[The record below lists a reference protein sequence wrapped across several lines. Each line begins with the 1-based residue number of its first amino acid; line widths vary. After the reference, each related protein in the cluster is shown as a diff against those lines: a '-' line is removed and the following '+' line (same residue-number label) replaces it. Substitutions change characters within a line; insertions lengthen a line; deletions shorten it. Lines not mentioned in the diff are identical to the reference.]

1 MKKESQRNFCIAT
14 CMLLAFLLWTVAIQF
29 VDVQAIG
36 PQESSV
42 GFATINQFVHNL
54 TGVHM
59 SLYTITDWLGLVPL
73 VFVMGFALLG
83 LIQWI
88 KRKHLLKVD
97 YNILIL
103 GGFYIIVMTVYV
115 IFEMLVVNYRPVLIN
130 GYLEASYPSSTTML
144 VMCVMPTAIMQFNAR
159 IKNGIL
165 KRWVSSAITIFIA
178 FMVIGRLVS
187 GVHWFTDIVGGALLS
202 AGLVMLYC
210 SACGLERKGKF

>member
-1 MKKESQRNFCIAT
+1 MF
-14 CMLLAFLLWTVAIQF
+14 FY
-29 VDVQAIG
+29 
-36 PQESSV
+36 
-42 GFATINQFVHNL
+42 
-54 TGVHM
+54 
-59 SLYTITDWLGLVPL
+59 LYSFYS

-88 KRKHLLKVD
+88 KRKNILKVD

-103 GGFYIIVMTVYV
+103 GGFYIVVMAVYV
-115 IFEMLVVNYRPVLIN
+115 LFEMLVVNYRPVLIC
-130 GYLEASYPSSTTML
+130 GILEASYPSSTTML

-165 KRWVSSAITIFIA
+165 KRWVSSAITVFIA

-210 SACGLERKGKF
+210 SACGLERKEKF

>member
-1 MKKESQRNFCIAT
+1 MKKENQRNFCIAT
-14 CMLLAFLLWTVAIQF
+14 CMLLAFLLWTVAVQF

-42 GFATINQFVHNL
+42 GFATLNQFVHNL

-130 GYLEASYPSSTTML
+130 GYLEASYPSSTIVL
-144 VMCVMPTAIMQFNAR
+144 VMCVMPPAIMQFNTR
-159 IKNGIL
+159 IKNNVL
-165 KRWVSSAITIFIA
+165 KRCVTYAITAFIV
-178 FMVIGRLVS
+178 FMVIGRLIS
-187 GVHWFTDIVGGALLS
+187 GVHWFTDVIGGALLS
-202 AGLVMLYC
+202 AGLVIMYR
-210 SACGLERKGKF
+210 AIIGLKVR

>member
-1 MKKESQRNFCIAT
+1 MEKENQRNFCTAT
-14 CMLLAFLLWTVAIQF
+14 CMLLAFLLWTAAIQL

-36 PQESSV
+36 PHESAV

-73 VFVMGFALLG
+73 VFVIGFALLG

-88 KRKHLLKVD
+88 KRKHLFKVD

-103 GGFYIIVMTVYV
+103 GGFYIVVMAVYV
-115 IFEMLVVNYRPVLIN
+115 LFEMLVVNYRPVLIN

-159 IKNGIL
+159 IKNDAL
-165 KRWVSSAITIFIA
+165 KRYLTSAITAFII
-178 FMVIGRLVS
+178 FMVIGRLIS
-187 GVHWFTDIVGGALLS
+187 GVHWITDIIGGALLS
-202 AGLVMLYC
+202 TGLVLMYRAIF
-210 SACGLERKGKF
+210 SREAK